1 MKLKKIASLALA
13 GVMAV
18 SMLAGCATKAPETD
32 DNKGTVV
39 TTGSAAVVEA
49 FNDKQETVEFASDAT
64 LQSALEQAVK
74 SVGTANSFK
83 LSNGSTATGE
93 DYVWAYMYQ
102 LTGDKYESDF
112 PTKDSE
118 SGTKMVVARYGS
130 KSDSVWSMTAVAAKA
145 ADDLK
150 EDVADYKETTF
161 KSGMTS
167 GSKYYDYT
175 YTGNVAVASFT
186 DGEGATAYYVVY
198 TVTRTATEQTY
209 KR

>member
-18 SMLAGCATKAPETD
+18 SMLAGCATKAPET
-32 DNKGTVV
+32 NNNNGTVV

-49 FNDKQETVEFASDAT
+49 FNDKQETVKFASDAT

-74 SVGTANSFK
+74 SVGTKNDFVTSSGK
-83 LSNGSTATGE
+83 WTGA
-93 DYVWAYMYQ
+93 DYVKAYMYN
-102 LTGDKYESDF
+102 LTGDKYDDDF
-112 PTKDSE
+112 PTEASE
-118 SGTKMVVARYGS
+118 NGTKMVAVRYGS
-130 KSDSVWSMTAVAAKA
+130 TSDSVWSMTAVAAKA

-150 EDVADYKETTF
+150 EEVAKYKETTF
-161 KSGMTS
+161 TDGMKS

-186 DGEGATAYYVVY
+186 DGTGATAYYVVY

-209 KR
+209 KK